1 MRDLRP
7 EIGEQSATPATSPFP
22 LCSAVAPVAFPATHL
37 TFPGRHKALSR
48 GGSAFRFPPSQN
60 ASSLITTL
68 LVLVVLSTIVVAFL
82 QSMSVE
88 RNVAQSARNRY
99 RAELAADAGIAAAQN
114 QLLNLFTRYS
124 DSATAWQTIRPDS
137 GLASE
142 GTVFQFRGSPLASPP
157 SEHNLPVASSPAAYG
172 SDVSLYAWPLISGAS
187 PTTNTNIDNAF
198 VVPLSTSNSIDINA
212 KNWVGTAPGQPRKTF
227 RAQWVEIL
235 ADPSKPRDLS
245 NNPPVARYAYWIED
259 ESFRLN
265 INVATNASR
274 GTNEGSSPDQIPSL
288 AVISAALGG
297 GLDPARTATN
307 ITSLRQHFPFLSASQ
322 AAYAGT
328 DAAKQTVL
336 STNLSFVTTACSA
349 CLNMSRGGW
358 RRVNINGL
366 FSSADSVRNQLDRFI
381 TTITNSNASPLFG
394 QRFYRS
400 GSPSLGT
407 FSNTINQTNLVT
419 TNSANPDFLFANHAL
434 IYLNKLAANAKDYI
448 DADNQPTIVDND
460 TNATRNPPVYSV
472 RDPAIPTNGLEPL
485 GGGLSGPNPVV
496 AIGQEN
502 TPKLQEY
509 AIHARLLNMSPAGW
523 SGSRGTA
530 SFSFTLDHFFEF
542 WNMGTKDISPADLGA
557 DSFLCIYNQP
567 SIGDHPNKMG
577 SMSPVIPQGRTIT
590 IALKDIPNLVFR
602 AGRATVI
609 TTDPAPNTTIMP
621 SGADVFVAPVASS
634 DRKFSGTTGDYQPSN
649 HVTDSSGNTLYNNSY
664 RCLMY
669 TRTTSSLLGDYES
682 CVFLGNGQGLLDSFC
697 ALPIARRGGSGYGI
711 QINLQTP
718 DRLNSDV
725 WFVRGG
731 ILGGNTSSGSV
742 PSGPFSHV
750 GDPRSLNEQLI
761 LNQYDTSTIDY
772 DQTRF
777 INAMDDGFVPGTATL
792 GTLNVNRVDPTQW
805 SDYTVSSTGANDAPA
820 IITNAPM
827 QSVGEIGNLYD
838 PSRVLGSAS
847 QIEAAR
853 GGGRTLKI
861 GQSDQWSTT
870 NRAGLWDGT
879 QTNASRTWAAWRL
892 TDYFDTTDIWK
903 IQGAYNPNGARRD
916 GGLMLRAMLEGFRY
930 QSSPGTPA
938 NLAGSSLTGQ
948 QITNF
953 ANAVISRLDGANTDT
968 AGDDQIFWERGELSE
983 LGVLSSGTALNGQ
996 DMAQT
1001 LDRGREE
1008 LVRRLIQMVTTRGS
1022 VYSIYAVGQAL
1033 KVVGGEV
1040 AVASTVQTRTVVEL
1054 DSKGIATMQNDLFN
1068 PSDSGSVS
1076 NRFQPIT
1083 DFEIKEIVRSSQ

>member
-1 MRDLRP
+1 MQKAGCTAAML
-7 EIGEQSATPATSPFP
+7 PFP
-22 LCSAVAPVAFPATHL
+22 VS
-37 TFPGRHKALSR
+37 G
-48 GGSAFRFPPSQN
+48 FRPSFLQR
-60 ASSLITTL
+60 ASSLVTTL
-68 LVLVVLSTIVVAFL
+68 LVLVVLSTIVVAFM

-88 RNVAQSARNRY
+88 RNVSRSARNRY

-114 QLLNLFTRYS
+114 QLLHLFASYP
-124 DSATAWQTIRPDS
+124 DSATAWQIIRPSS

-142 GTVFQFRGSPLASPP
+142 GTVFQFRGKQLANP
-157 SEHNLPVASSPAAYG
+157 SESNLPAGSSPAAYG
-172 SDVSLYAWPLISGAS
+172 SDAGLYAWPLISGAS
-187 PTTNTNIDNAF
+187 PTANTNVDDTFA
-198 VVPLSTSNSIDINA
+198 VPLSTNNSIDINA
-212 KNWVGTAPGQPRKTF
+212 KNWIGTAPWQPRKTF

-235 ADPSKPRDLS
+235 SDPSKPRDLS

-265 INVATNASR
+265 INVATNTSR
-274 GTNEGSSPDQIPSL
+274 GTNAGISPDQIPSL

-297 GLDPARTATN
+297 QDPAGTATS
-307 ITSLRQHFPFLSASQ
+307 IAALRQNLPFLSASQ

-328 DAAKQTVL
+328 DAAKQTSL
-336 STNLSFVTTACSA
+336 STNLSFVATARSA
-349 CLNMSRGGW
+349 SLNMSRGGW

-366 FSSADSVRNQLDRFI
+366 FSTGDPIRTQLDRFI
-381 TTITNSNASPLFG
+381 ATITNSNASPLFG

-400 GSPSLGT
+400 GSPSVPN
-407 FSNTINQTNLVT
+407 FSNTINQTNFVT
-419 TNSANPDFLFANHAL
+419 TNSTNPDFLFANHAL
-434 IYLNKLAANAKDYI
+434 IYLNKLAVNAKDYI

-460 TNATRNPPVYSV
+460 TNAARYPPVYTV
-472 RDPAIPTNGLEPL
+472 RAAAIPTNALEPL
-485 GGGLSGPNPVV
+485 GGGLTGPNPAI

-523 SGSRGTA
+523 SGSKGIA
-530 SFSFTLDHFFEF
+530 SFSFTLDHYFEF

-567 SIGDHPNKMG
+567 SIGDNPNAKG
-577 SMSPVIPQGRTIT
+577 AMSPVIPQGRTIT
-590 IALKDIPNLVFR
+590 INLKDIPNLVFR

-609 TTDPAPNTTIMP
+609 TTDPVPNTMIVP
-621 SGADVFVAPVASS
+621 AGSDVFVAPVANS
-634 DRKFSGTTGDYQPSN
+634 DRKFSGTTGDYQSST
-649 HVTDSSGNTLYNNSY
+649 HVTDGSGNTLFNNTY

-669 TRTTSSLLGDYES
+669 TRTSASQQSDYES

-697 ALPIARRGGSGYGI
+697 ALPIAGSGGGYGI

-731 ILGGNTSSGSV
+731 RIAGNLSGDYDASN
-742 PSGPFSHV
+742 PYSHV
-750 GDPRSLNEQLI
+750 GDPRAQNEQLI
-761 LNQYDTSTIDY
+761 LNHYDTTTKDY

-777 INAMDDGFVPGTATL
+777 INTMKDGSVPGEGTL
-792 GTLNVNRVDPTQW
+792 GSLNTNRVDPAQW
-805 SDYTVSSTGANDAPA
+805 FDYSASSTGANDAPT
-820 IITNAPM
+820 IIANAPM

-838 PSRVLGSAS
+838 PSRVLGTAP
-847 QIEAAR
+847 QIEASR
-853 GGGRTLKI
+853 GGGRTLKV

-870 NRAGLWDGT
+870 NRGGLWDGT

-892 TDYFDTTDIWK
+892 ADYFDTTNIWK
-903 IQGAYNPNGARRD
+903 IRGAYNPNGARRD
-916 GGLMLRAMLEGFRY
+916 GGLMLRAMVEGFRY
-930 QSSPGTPA
+930 QSSPATPT
-938 NLAGSSLTGQ
+938 NLAGSSLTGL

-953 ANAVISRLDGANTDT
+953 ANAVISRLDGANTNI

-983 LGVLSSGTALNGQ
+983 LGLLSSGTALNGL

-1008 LVRRLIQMVTTRGS
+1008 LIRRLIQMVTTRGS
-1022 VYSIYAVGQAL
+1022 VYSIYAVGQSL
-1033 KVVGGEV
+1033 KIVGGAV

-1054 DSKGIATMQNDLFN
+1054 DSKGNATLQNDLFN
-1068 PSDSGSVS
+1068 PADSNSVS
-1076 NRFQPIT
+1076 SRFQPIS
-1083 DFEIKEIVRSSQ
+1083 DFGIKEITRSSQ